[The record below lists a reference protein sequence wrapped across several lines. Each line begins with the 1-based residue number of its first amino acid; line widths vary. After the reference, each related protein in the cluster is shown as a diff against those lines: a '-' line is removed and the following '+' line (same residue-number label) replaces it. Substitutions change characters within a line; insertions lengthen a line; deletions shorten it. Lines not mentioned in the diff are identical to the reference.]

1 MLQAALT
8 AEVFTV
14 FMVFARIGSAF
25 VMLPT
30 VGETFLN
37 PRARLAFA
45 VVVTLVAAP
54 TVAPLIP
61 PNPPVMA
68 DMLGLVFIEIM
79 IGLFIGAVTRLLFVA
94 LAIAGSFY
102 SFMAGLASA
111 VMFNPVMADQ
121 SALLS
126 IFLSLAGLLVM
137 FATDTHHL
145 LIRAV
150 VESYIIFEPGIF
162 PMVGDMADTVTR
174 TVADAF
180 KLGFQMAAPV
190 IVISLMFYVL
200 LGLLARLMPQMQVF
214 FIAMP
219 LQILM
224 GLFILMVTFSG
235 MMLWFLEQYQEFL
248 LLFLAA

>member
-25 VMLPT
+25 VLLPT

-45 VVVTLVAAP
+45 AVVTLVAAP

-61 PNPPVMA
+61 DNPPVMGE
-68 DMLGLVFIEIM
+68 MLGLVFIEILV
-79 IGLFIGAVTRLLFVA
+79 GLFIGAVTRLLFVA

-111 VMFNPVMADQ
+111 MMFNPVMADQ
-121 SALLS
+121 SSLLS
-126 IFLSLAGLLVM
+126 IFLSLAGLLIIFV
-137 FATDTHHL
+137 TDTHHL

-150 VESYIIFEPGIF
+150 VESYVLFEPGVV
-162 PMVGDMADTVTR
+162 PMIGDMADTITR
-174 TVADAF
+174 SVASAF

-190 IVISLMFYVL
+190 ILMSLMFYVL

-235 MMLWFLEQYQEFL
+235 MMLWFLETYQEFL
-248 LLFLAA
+248 LLFLP

>member
-1 MLQAALT
+1 MLAAALT
-8 AEVFTV
+8 AEVFAV

-25 VMLPT
+25 VILPT

-45 VVVTLVAAP
+45 AVVTLVAAP
-54 TVAPLIP
+54 AVAPLIP
-61 PNPPVMA
+61 PNPPVMGE
-68 DMLGLVFIEIM
+68 MLGLIFIEIL
-79 IGLFIGAVTRLLFVA
+79 IGLFIGAVTRLLFTA
-94 LAIAGSFY
+94 LSIAGSFY

-111 VMFNPVMADQ
+111 VMFNPLMADQ
-121 SALLS
+121 GALLGV
-126 IFLSLAGLLVM
+126 FFSLVGLLIM

-150 VESYIIFEPGIF
+150 VESYIIFEPGMY
-162 PMVGDMADTVTR
+162 PMVGDMADTVAR
-174 TVADAF
+174 SVAQAF

-200 LGLLARLMPQMQVF
+200 LGLLSRLMPQMQVF
-214 FIAMP
+214 FVAMP

-224 GLFILMVTFSG
+224 GFFILMVTFSG
-235 MMLWFLEQYQEFL
+235 MMLWFIEQYQEFL
-248 LLFLAA
+248 LPFLSE